1 MGDTF
6 AESRVVEM
14 VLNNHTLEILG
25 AVILGLAVW
34 LRRRGKSTTRLPPQ
48 PPATPVLGH
57 LPELIRE
64 NKARTWH
71 LRLNEWARTYGPI
84 FGVRSGYI
92 VDYYINSDVM
102 VKEIFDKKSAQTA
115 DRPTWIM
122 SSTILNNDFNVL
134 FLKASDPTWKK
145 ADEIIPLLEY
155 ETLKFLQEN
164 VTDPKGGLAGAR
176 LYQAIG
182 RYTYS
187 AFATAFM
194 GMDIP
199 HTDDA
204 VIPFI
209 MGESS
214 LDLNRLIQTLTFR
227 QRRRRKSSVREP
239 LHALEITLQDYDA
252 DHKSDTF
259 PGMNVIDLMPSLGK
273 LPMFLKPWERTGRAR
288 YRRDMAWAMKRL
300 EAAQDRLAKGDPSL
314 ENTFWGLV
322 LKSDDLRGMSCKE
335 EVAILGLSLIVGA
348 ADTNA
353 LPESDDDVDIP
364 GSDDDVS
371 RDRVVGERIPVYD
384 DLKNIPYI
392 RMMMKELWRWRPPVA
407 LGHPHITARDLQVGD
422 YCLPKGARL
431 HVNAY
436 AISHDPARHE
446 DPERFWPERFKDD
459 ETTTMESM
467 NHQDPTKRDHFAF
480 GAGRRGCPGYHVA
493 ERSFVITM
501 MRILWAFDIA
511 PAPGTKST
519 LEFADYAGE
528 LPGNPAEDMPVKLT
542 YRSESRKKIVMDVF
556 ERETA
561 ARPAMMPLNMG
572 EKRIPKPEEYL

>member
-1 MGDTF
+1 MMGVTV
-6 AESRVVEM
+6 AESRVVGM
-14 VLNNHTLEILG
+14 VLNNPTLAILG

-34 LRRRGKSTTRLPPQ
+34 VRRRGKSTARLPPQ

-64 NKARTWH
+64 NKTRTWH

-134 FLKASDPTWKK
+134 FLKASDPTWKLADEWLKNQRKVINQLVTNVQK

-155 ETLKFLQEN
+155 ETLKFLHEN
-164 VTDPKGGLAGAR
+164 VTDANGGLAGAR

-199 HTDDA
+199 DTDDA

-209 MGESS
+209 MEAETQII
-214 LDLNRLIQTLTFR
+214 N
-227 QRRRRKSSVREP
+227 
-239 LHALEITLQDYDA
+239 
-252 DHKSDTF
+252 TF

-273 LPMFLKPWERTGRAR
+273 LPMFLKPWERKGRAR
-288 YRRDMAWAMKRL
+288 YRRDLTWAMKRL

-314 ENTFWGLV
+314 ENTFWGSV
-322 LKSDDLRGMSCKE
+322 LQSDDLRGMSCKE

-348 ADTNA
+348 ADTENA
-353 LPESDDDVDIP
+353 LPESDDDVDVP

-384 DLKNIPYI
+384 DLKSIPYL

-407 LGHPHITARDLQVGD
+407 LGHPHITARDLQVGE

-431 HVNAY
+431 HINAY

-467 NHQDPTKRDHFAF
+467 NAQDPTKRDHFAF

-528 LPGNPAEDMPVKLT
+528 LPGNPADDMPVKLT

>member
-1 MGDTF
+1 MMGVTV
-6 AESRVVEM
+6 AESRVVGM
-14 VLNNHTLEILG
+14 VLNNPTLAILG

-34 LRRRGKSTTRLPPQ
+34 VRRRGKSTARLPPQ

-64 NKARTWH
+64 NKTRTWH

-134 FLKASDPTWKK
+134 FLKASDPTWKLADEWLKNQRKVINQLVTNVQK

-155 ETLKFLQEN
+155 ETLKFLHEN
-164 VTDPKGGLAGAR
+164 VTDANGGLAGAR

-199 HTDDA
+199 DTDDA

-209 MGESS
+209 MEAETQII
-214 LDLNRLIQTLTFR
+214 N
-227 QRRRRKSSVREP
+227 
-239 LHALEITLQDYDA
+239 
-252 DHKSDTF
+252 TF

-273 LPMFLKPWERTGRAR
+273 LPMFLKPWERKGRAR
-288 YRRDMAWAMKRL
+288 YRRDLTWAMKRL

-314 ENTFWGLV
+314 ENTFWGSV
-322 LKSDDLRGMSCKE
+322 LQSDDLRGMSCKE

-348 ADTNA
+348 ADTSRMTTWTFLEA
-353 LPESDDDVDIP
+353 MMMFPEVQAKAREDIGKSLYLPSYEH
-364 GSDDDVS
+364 
-371 RDRVVGERIPVYD
+371 RVVGERIPVYD
-384 DLKNIPYI
+384 DLKSIPYL

-407 LGHPHITARDLQVGD
+407 LGHPHITARDLQVGE

-431 HVNAY
+431 HINAY

-467 NHQDPTKRDHFAF
+467 NAQDPTKRDHFAF

-528 LPGNPAEDMPVKLT
+528 LPGNPADDMPVKLT

>member
-1 MGDTF
+1 
-6 AESRVVEM
+6 
-14 VLNNHTLEILG
+14 
-25 AVILGLAVW
+25 
-34 LRRRGKSTTRLPPQ
+34 
-48 PPATPVLGH
+48 
-57 LPELIRE
+57 
-64 NKARTWH
+64 
-71 LRLNEWARTYGPI
+71 
-84 FGVRSGYI
+84 
-92 VDYYINSDVM
+92 M
-102 VKEIFDKKSAQTA
+102 VKEVFDKKSAQTA

-134 FLKASDPTWKK
+134 FLKASNPTWKK
-145 ADEIIPLLEY
+145 L
-155 ETLKFLQEN
+155 
-164 VTDPKGGLAGAR
+164 
-176 LYQAIG
+176 
-182 RYTYS
+182 
-187 AFATAFM
+187 
-194 GMDIP
+194 
-199 HTDDA
+199 
-204 VIPFI
+204 
-209 MGESS
+209 
-214 LDLNRLIQTLTFR
+214 
-227 QRRRRKSSVREP
+227 RRKSSVRVP
-239 LHALEITLQDYDA
+239 QHAFELTIQA
-252 DHKSDTF
+252 DEADNSHAISDTF

-273 LPMFLKPWERTGRAR
+273 LPMFLKPWERKGRAR
-288 YRRDMAWAMKRL
+288 YRRDLAWAMKRL

-314 ENTFWGLV
+314 ENTFWGSV

-348 ADTNA
+348 ADTVNQ
-353 LPESDDDVDIP
+353 
-364 GSDDDVS
+364 
-371 RDRVVGERIPVYD
+371 VVGERIPVYN
-384 DLKNIPYI
+384 DLKGIPYI

-407 LGHPHITARDLQVGD
+407 LGHPHITARDLQVGE

-431 HVNAY
+431 HINAY

-446 DPERFWPERFKDD
+446 DPERFWPERFKED

-467 NHQDPTKRDHFAF
+467 NAQDPTKRDHFAF

>member
-1 MGDTF
+1 MG
-6 AESRVVEM
+6 
-14 VLNNHTLEILG
+14 G
-25 AVILGLAVW
+25 AVILGIVVW
-34 LRRRGKSTTRLPPQ
+34 VRRRGKSTARLPPQ

-64 NKARTWH
+64 NKTRTWH
-71 LRLNEWARTYGPI
+71 LRLNEWLKNQRK
-84 FGVRSGYI
+84 V
-92 VDYYINSDVM
+92 INQLV
-102 VKEIFDKKSAQTA
+102 T
-115 DRPTWIM
+115 
-122 SSTILNNDFNVL
+122 NVQ
-134 FLKASDPTWKK
+134 K

-155 ETLKFLQEN
+155 ETLKFLHEN
-164 VTDPKGGLAGAR
+164 VTDAKGGLAGAR

-199 HTDDA
+199 DTDDA

-209 MGESS
+209 M
-214 LDLNRLIQTLTFR
+214 
-227 QRRRRKSSVREP
+227 
-239 LHALEITLQDYDA
+239 
-252 DHKSDTF
+252 
-259 PGMNVIDLMPSLGK
+259 
-273 LPMFLKPWERTGRAR
+273 
-288 YRRDMAWAMKRL
+288 
-300 EAAQDRLAKGDPSL
+300 
-314 ENTFWGLV
+314 
-322 LKSDDLRGMSCKE
+322 
-335 EVAILGLSLIVGA
+335 
-348 ADTNA
+348 
-353 LPESDDDVDIP
+353 
-364 GSDDDVS
+364 
-371 RDRVVGERIPVYD
+371 DRVVGERIPVYD
-384 DLKNIPYI
+384 DLKSIPYL

-407 LGHPHITARDLQVGD
+407 LGHPHITARDLQVGE

-511 PAPGTKST
+511 PAPGTKSK

-556 ERETA
+556 KRETA

>member
-1 MGDTF
+1 MMGLTV
-6 AESRVVEM
+6 AESRVVGM
-14 VLNNHTLEILG
+14 VLNNPTLAILG

-34 LRRRGKSTTRLPPQ
+34 VRRRGKSTARLPPQ

-57 LPELIRE
+57 LSELIRE
-64 NKARTWH
+64 NKTRTWH

-102 VKEIFDKKSAQTA
+102 VREIFDKKSAQTA

-134 FLKASDPTWKK
+134 FLKASDPTWKNQRKVINQLVTNVQK

-155 ETLKFLQEN
+155 ETLKFLHEN
-164 VTDPKGGLAGAR
+164 VPDANGGLAGAR

-199 HTDDA
+199 DTDDA

-209 MGESS
+209 MDE
-214 LDLNRLIQTLTFR
+214 
-227 QRRRRKSSVREP
+227 
-239 LHALEITLQDYDA
+239 A
-252 DHKSDTF
+252 DHSHAISDTF

-273 LPMFLKPWERTGRAR
+273 LPMFLKPWERKGRAR
-288 YRRDMAWAMKRL
+288 YRRDLTWAMKRL

-314 ENTFWGLV
+314 ENTFWGSV
-322 LKSDDLRGMSCKE
+322 LQSDDLRGMSCKE

-348 ADTNA
+348 ADTSRMTTWTFLEA
-353 LPESDDDVDIP
+353 MMMFPEVQAKAREDI
-364 GSDDDVS
+364 
-371 RDRVVGERIPVYD
+371 DRVVGERIPVYD
-384 DLKNIPYI
+384 DLKSIPYL

-407 LGHPHITARDLQVGD
+407 LGHPHITARDLQVGE

-431 HVNAY
+431 HINAY

-467 NHQDPTKRDHFAF
+467 NAQDPTKRDHFAF

-528 LPGNPAEDMPVKLT
+528 LPGNPADDMPVKLT

-561 ARPAMMPLNMG
+561 ARPAMVSSVPVSRLTW
-572 EKRIPKPEEYL
+572 RILC

>member
-1 MGDTF
+1 MGGTV

-14 VLNNHTLEILG
+14 VLNNPALAILG

-34 LRRRGKSTTRLPPQ
+34 VRRRKKSTKRLPPQ

-64 NKARTWH
+64 NKARMWH

-134 FLKASDPTWKK
+134 FLKASDPTWKNQRKVINQLVTNVQK

-155 ETLKFLQEN
+155 ETLKFLHEN
-164 VTDPKGGLAGAR
+164 VTDAKGGLAGAR

-199 HTDDA
+199 DTDDA

-209 MGESS
+209 MEAETQII
-214 LDLNRLIQTLTFR
+214 N
-227 QRRRRKSSVREP
+227 
-239 LHALEITLQDYDA
+239 
-252 DHKSDTF
+252 TF

-273 LPMFLKPWERTGRAR
+273 LPMFLKPWERKGRAR
-288 YRRDMAWAMKRL
+288 YRRDLAWAMKRL

-314 ENTFWGLV
+314 ENTFWGSV

-348 ADTNA
+348 ADTVE
-353 LPESDDDVDIP
+353 PDDNVDIP

-371 RDRVVGERIPVYD
+371 RNRVVGERIPVYD
-384 DLKNIPYI
+384 DLKSIPYL

-407 LGHPHITARDLQVGD
+407 LGHPHITARDLQVGE

-542 YRSESRKKIVMDVF
+542 YRSESRKKIIIDVF

-572 EKRIPKPEEYL
+572 EKSIPKPEEYL

>member
-1 MGDTF
+1 MAGTF
-6 AESRVVEM
+6 AESRVVET
-14 VLNNHTLEILG
+14 VLNNPTLAILG
-25 AVILGLAVW
+25 AVILGLVLW
-34 LRRRGKSTTRLPPQ
+34 VRRRGTSKASLPPQ

-64 NKARTWH
+64 NKTRKWH

-134 FLKASDPTWKK
+134 FLKASDPTWK
-145 ADEIIPLLEY
+145 IP
-155 ETLKFLQEN
+155 
-164 VTDPKGGLAGAR
+164 D
-176 LYQAIG
+176 
-182 RYTYS
+182 
-187 AFATAFM
+187 
-194 GMDIP
+194 
-199 HTDDA
+199 TDDA

-209 MGESS
+209 MEAETQII
-214 LDLNRLIQTLTFR
+214 N
-227 QRRRRKSSVREP
+227 
-239 LHALEITLQDYDA
+239 
-252 DHKSDTF
+252 TF

-288 YRRDMAWAMKRL
+288 YRRDLAWAMKRL

-314 ENTFWGLV
+314 ENTFWGSV

-353 LPESDDDVDIP
+353 PPESDDDVDIP

-371 RDRVVGERIPVYD
+371 RNRVVGERIPVYD

-407 LGHPHITARDLQVGD
+407 LGHLHITARDLQIGE

-431 HVNAY
+431 HINAY

-467 NHQDPTKRDHFAF
+467 NAQDPTKRDHFAF

-528 LPGNPAEDMPVKLT
+528 LPGNPAENMPVKLT

>member
-1 MGDTF
+1 MGGTV
-6 AESRVVEM
+6 AESHVVEM
-14 VLNNHTLEILG
+14 VLNNPSLAILG
-25 AVILGLAVW
+25 AVILGLVAW
-34 LRRRGKSTTRLPPQ
+34 IRRRGKSTARLPPQ

-71 LRLNEWARTYGPI
+71 LRLDEWARTYGPI

-134 FLKASDPTWKK
+134 FLKASDPTWKNQRKVINQLVTNVQK

-155 ETLKFLQEN
+155 ETLKFLHEN
-164 VTDPKGGLAGAR
+164 VADAKGGLAGAR

-199 HTDDA
+199 ETDDA

-209 MGESS
+209 MEAETQIIS
-214 LDLNRLIQTLTFR
+214 
-227 QRRRRKSSVREP
+227 
-239 LHALEITLQDYDA
+239 
-252 DHKSDTF
+252 
-259 PGMNVIDLMPSLGK
+259 MNVIDLMPSLGK

-288 YRRDMAWAMKRL
+288 YRRDLAWSMKRL

-314 ENTFWGLV
+314 ENTFWGSV
-322 LKSDDLRGMSCKE
+322 LKSDDLRGMSYR
-335 EVAILGLSLIVGA
+335 VA
-348 ADTNA
+348 
-353 LPESDDDVDIP
+353 
-364 GSDDDVS
+364 
-371 RDRVVGERIPVYD
+371 GERIPVYD
-384 DLKNIPYI
+384 DLKSIPYL

-407 LGHPHITARDLQVGD
+407 LGHPHITARDLQVGE

-431 HVNAY
+431 HINAY

-511 PAPGTKST
+511 RAPGTKST

-542 YRSESRKKIVMDVF
+542 YRSESREKIVMDVF

-561 ARPAMMPLNMG
+561 VRPAMMPLNMD
-572 EKRIPKPEEYL
+572 EKSIPKPEEYL

>member
-1 MGDTF
+1 MAGTF
-6 AESRVVEM
+6 AESRVVET
-14 VLNNHTLEILG
+14 VLNNPTLAILG
-25 AVILGLAVW
+25 AVILGLVLW
-34 LRRRGKSTTRLPPQ
+34 VRRTGTSKASLPPQ

-64 NKARTWH
+64 NKTRTWH

-134 FLKASDPTWKK
+134 FLKASDPTWKNQRKVINQLVTNVQK

-155 ETLKFLQEN
+155 ETLKFLHEN
-164 VTDPKGGLAGAR
+164 VTNAKGGLAGAR

-194 GMDIP
+194 GMDARLFPLTKAWRRDNIP
-199 HTDDA
+199 DTDDA

-209 MGESS
+209 MEAETQII
-214 LDLNRLIQTLTFR
+214 N
-227 QRRRRKSSVREP
+227 
-239 LHALEITLQDYDA
+239 
-252 DHKSDTF
+252 TF

-288 YRRDMAWAMKRL
+288 YRRDLAWAMKRL

-314 ENTFWGLV
+314 EKTFWGSV

-407 LGHPHITARDLQVGD
+407 LGHPHITARDLQIGE

-431 HVNAY
+431 HINAY

-467 NHQDPTKRDHFAF
+467 NAQDPTKRDHFAF

-528 LPGNPAEDMPVKLT
+528 LPGNPAENMPVKLT

>member
-1 MGDTF
+1 MGGTF
-6 AESRVVEM
+6 VESRVVEM
-14 VLNNHTLEILG
+14 VLNNPTLAILG

-34 LRRRGKSTTRLPPQ
+34 VRRKGKSTARLPPQ

-64 NKARTWH
+64 NKARMWH

-134 FLKASDPTWKK
+134 FLKASDPTWKNQRKVINQLVTNVQK

-155 ETLKFLQEN
+155 ETLKFLHEN

-199 HTDDA
+199 DTDDA

-209 MGESS
+209 MEAETQII
-214 LDLNRLIQTLTFR
+214 N
-227 QRRRRKSSVREP
+227 
-239 LHALEITLQDYDA
+239 
-252 DHKSDTF
+252 TF

-273 LPMFLKPWERTGRAR
+273 LPMSLKPWERKGRAR
-288 YRRDMAWAMKRL
+288 YRRDLAWAMKRL
-300 EAAQDRLAKGDPSL
+300 EAAQDRLAMGDPSL
-314 ENTFWGLV
+314 ENTFWGSV

-348 ADTNA
+348 ADT
-353 LPESDDDVDIP
+353 V
-364 GSDDDVS
+364 
-371 RDRVVGERIPVYD
+371 DRVVGERIPVYD
-384 DLKNIPYI
+384 DFKSIPYL

-407 LGHPHITARDLQVGD
+407 LGHPHITARDLQVGE

-467 NHQDPTKRDHFAF
+467 NAQDPTKRDHFAF

-501 MRILWAFDIA
+501 MRILWAFKIA

-542 YRSESRKKIVMDVF
+542 YRSESRKKTVMDVF

>member
-1 MGDTF
+1 MAGTF
-6 AESRVVEM
+6 AESRVVET
-14 VLNNHTLEILG
+14 VLNNPTLAILG
-25 AVILGLAVW
+25 AVILGLVLW
-34 LRRRGKSTTRLPPQ
+34 VRRRGTSKASLPPQ

-64 NKARTWH
+64 NKTRTWH

-134 FLKASDPTWKK
+134 FLKASDPTWKNQRKVINQLVTNVQK

-155 ETLKFLQEN
+155 ETLKFLHEN
-164 VTDPKGGLAGAR
+164 VTNAKGGLAGAR
-176 LYQAIG
+176 MYQAIG

-199 HTDDA
+199 DTDDA

-209 MGESS
+209 MEAETQII
-214 LDLNRLIQTLTFR
+214 N
-227 QRRRRKSSVREP
+227 
-239 LHALEITLQDYDA
+239 
-252 DHKSDTF
+252 TF

-273 LPMFLKPWERTGRAR
+273 LPIFLKPWERTGRAR
-288 YRRDMAWAMKRL
+288 YRRDLAWAMKRL

-314 ENTFWGLV
+314 ENTFWGSV

-348 ADTNA
+348 ADTSRMTTWTFLEA
-353 LPESDDDVDIP
+353 MMMFPEVQAKAREDI
-364 GSDDDVS
+364 
-371 RDRVVGERIPVYD
+371 DRVVGERIPVYN

-407 LGHPHITARDLQVGD
+407 LGHLHITARDLQIGD
-422 YCLPKGARL
+422 
-431 HVNAY
+431 

-467 NHQDPTKRDHFAF
+467 NAQDPTKRDHFAF

-519 LEFADYAGE
+519 LEFADYA
-528 LPGNPAEDMPVKLT
+528 D
-542 YRSESRKKIVMDVF
+542 ESRKKIVMDVF

>member
-1 MGDTF
+1 MGGTI
-6 AESRVVEM
+6 AESRVVGM
-14 VLNNHTLEILG
+14 VVANPALAILG
-25 AVILGLAVW
+25 AVILGIVVW
-34 LRRRGKSTTRLPPQ
+34 IRRKRKSTARLPPQ
-48 PPATPVLGH
+48 PPATPILGH

-64 NKARTWH
+64 NKTRTWH

-134 FLKASDPTWKK
+134 FLKATDPTWKLADEWLKNQRKVINQLVTNVQK

-155 ETLKFLQEN
+155 ETLKFLHEN
-164 VTDPKGGLAGAR
+164 AVDATGGLAAAR

-199 HTDDA
+199 DTNDA

-209 MGESS
+209 MEAETQII
-214 LDLNRLIQTLTFR
+214 N
-227 QRRRRKSSVREP
+227 
-239 LHALEITLQDYDA
+239 
-252 DHKSDTF
+252 TF
-259 PGMNVIDLMPSLGK
+259 PGMNIIDLMPSLGR
-273 LPMFLKPWERTGRAR
+273 LPMFLKPWERKGRAR
-288 YRRDMAWAMKRL
+288 YRRDLAWAMKRL
-300 EAAQDRLAKGDPSL
+300 EAAQDRLDKGDPSV
-314 ENTFWGLV
+314 ENTFWGSV
-322 LKSDDLRGMSCKE
+322 LRSDDLRGMSCKE

-348 ADTNA
+348 ADTITF
-353 LPESDDDVDIP
+353 PESDDNMDIS

-371 RDRVVGERIPVYD
+371 RNRVVGERIPVYD
-384 DLKNIPYI
+384 DLKSVPYI

-407 LGHPHITARDLQVGD
+407 LGHPHITARDLQVGE

-431 HVNAY
+431 HINAY

-459 ETTTMESM
+459 ESTTMESM
-467 NHQDPTKRDHFAF
+467 NSQDPTKRDHFAF

-501 MRILWAFDIA
+501 MRILWAFEIA
-511 PAPGTKST
+511 PAPGTKAT

-542 YRSESRKKIVMDVF
+542 YRSESRKKIIAETF

-561 ARPAMMPLNMG
+561 TRPAMMPLNMG
-572 EKRIPKPEEYL
+572 EKNVPKPEAGMAPLVVWGR